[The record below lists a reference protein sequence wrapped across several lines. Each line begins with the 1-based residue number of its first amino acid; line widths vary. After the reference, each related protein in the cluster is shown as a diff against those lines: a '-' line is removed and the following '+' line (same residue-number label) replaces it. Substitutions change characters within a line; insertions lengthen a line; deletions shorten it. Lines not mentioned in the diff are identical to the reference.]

1 MADFLPYIISV
12 ICALISGI
20 VTYCVARRQ
29 IKAEIQKIEKQHE
42 LNLEAERQK
51 FAMEKEKMELEKQYQ
66 LELLQAQTGNQIGAE
81 MLSEMVKQ
89 YINLPTGQAQ
99 MKKAVNSK
107 KTNRSAK
114 R

>member
-1 MADFLPYIISV
+1 MTSYLPYIVSV
-12 ICALISGI
+12 ICAIISGF
-20 VTYCVARRQ
+20 VTYAVARRQ

-81 MLSEMVKQ
+81 MLSEMAKQ
-89 YINLPTGQAQ
+89 YIKSPAGQAQ
-99 MKKAVNSK
+99 MKKAINSK
-107 KTNRSAK
+107 NVNRPAK